1 MHWLLALSFIG
12 FSIVGHTRGS
22 MRWMERSGAEQER
35 SGVERSRSG
44 AEWSGVERSG
54 AEWSGVERSQPSLPS
69 GGSGAELS
77 GAVLS
82 QCTLSLPTY
91 PH

>member
-35 SGVERSRSG
+35 SVPF
-44 AEWSGVERSG
+44 
-54 AEWSGVERSQPSLPS
+54 PSTNLP
-69 GGSGAELS
+69 ALS
-77 GAVLS
+77 N
-82 QCTLSLPTY
+82 LP
-91 PH
+91 